1 VCGRVDVLRRARVEL
16 ARAAQDRAGF
26 VRSLERLEA
35 HHQAVQREIYLVLDN
50 GSSHTS
56 QASLQ
61 ALVQR
66 RAWLHVIW
74 LAT

>member
-1 VCGRVDVLRRARVEL
+1 
-16 ARAAQDRAGF
+16 
-26 VRSLERLEA
+26 LEA

-61 ALVQR
+61 ALAQR
-66 RAWLHVIW
+66 RDWLHVIW
-74 LAT
+74 LAK